1 MQLAITKNTIGSFI
15 AKQLD
20 KLLCYLY
27 QNNIKKDTQTQWQPY
42 LNVVA
47 KKKNQN
53 ISHLLSLLLYHF
65 TMITRISIS
74 KIIFWR
80 AYNLINRYIHVP
92 VYQAL
97 LALLSGSLQLQALFI
112 FDHQNNQSLR
122 DCLLRAR
129 KNTVLIANN
138 AEVRYD
144 TMNVRLKVYF

>member
-1 MQLAITKNTIGSFI
+1 MAALLLSNFTNYYVTYTKIT
-15 AKQLD
+15 L
-20 KLLCYLY
+20 
-27 QNNIKKDTQTQWQPY
+27 KKTLTQWQPY

-47 KKKNQN
+47 KKKHKTFL
-53 ISHLLSLLLYHF
+53 IFCHCYYHF

-92 VYQAL
+92 VNQAL

-112 FDHQNNQSLR
+112 FVHQNNQSLR

-144 TMNVRLKVYF
+144 TMNVRLKVYFW

>member
-1 MQLAITKNTIGSFI
+1 MATLLKCCCKKRKTKTFLIF
-15 AKQLD
+15 
-20 KLLCYLY
+20 C
-27 QNNIKKDTQTQWQPY
+27 
-42 LNVVA
+42 
-47 KKKNQN
+47 
-53 ISHLLSLLLYHF
+53 HCHYHF

-92 VYQAL
+92 VNQAL
-97 LALLSGSLQLQALFI
+97 LVSLEALLELLSGSLQLQALFI
-112 FDHQNNQSLR
+112 FVHQNNQSLR